1 MDNYKLRAKA
11 FREGLEE
18 KLSKANLEE
27 NTMRTFKI
35 TIEEQC
41 SQTFEVEA
49 TDMEEAM
56 EIAEQKYADGTFVLN
71 DPCLTYKCMMGEDE
85 ETGEMTEWV
94 GF

>member
-11 FREGLEE
+11 FREELEE
-18 KLSKANLEE
+18 KLSKVKLEDKP
-27 NTMRTFKI
+27 MKFKI

-49 TDMEEAM
+49 IDMEEAM
-56 EIAEQKYADGTFVLN
+56 EIAEQKYADGTFVLD
-71 DPCLTYKCMMGEDE
+71 DPCLTYKCMMGENE
-85 ETGEMTEWV
+85 ETGEMTEWT